1 MKLYHFSLIFLVF
14 FGGLIVMEQKDELTT
29 RLREGT
35 QRVEYDC
42 LVAAVNAAAGCY
54 FSMEGKME
62 GKEGKEILLKNTE
75 TVFFQTLSVLH
86 EKNADETGIE
96 AMQTTIPLLAVFGE
110 DVFYIYQNGSGG
122 KLGWSEYAYE
132 ADGRIPEK
140 FFLLAGEAVDESRKQ
155 FGITRSK
162 SEVSEYFA
170 GIWEKE
176 LSRDCV
182 FAIYVPEGVKLSEKE
197 DEVFLYA
204 AAKYVAETYLVTQ
217 DMYCHLPSCAS
228 AIEKKVVSVFGT
240 QKEAAK
246 YGAEPCPFCLL
257 WEDENTGS

>member
-1 MKLYHFSLIFLVF
+1 
-14 FGGLIVMEQKDELTT
+14 MEQKDELTT

-42 LVAAVNAAAGCY
+42 LVAAVNAATSCY
-54 FSMEGKME
+54 FSMEGKAE
-62 GKEGKEILLKNTE
+62 KEILLKDTE

-86 EKNADETGIE
+86 EKNADATGIE
-96 AMQTTIPLLAVFGE
+96 AMQKRTLLLAVFGE

-122 KLGWSEYAYE
+122 NHGWSEYVYE
-132 ADGRIPEK
+132 ADGRIPK
-140 FFLLAGEAVDESRKQ
+140 MFFLLTGEAVDESLKQ

-182 FAIYVPEGVKLSEKE
+182 FAIYVPEGVRLSEKE
-197 DEVFLYA
+197 DEVLLYA
-204 AAKYVAETYLVTQ
+204 AAKRVAETYLVTQ
-217 DMYCHLPSCAS
+217 DMHCHLPSCAF
-228 AIEKKVVSVFGT
+228 AIEENVISVFGT

-246 YGAEPCPFCLL
+246 YGAAPCPFCIL
-257 WEDENTGS
+257 WGD